1 MMTFLQTMEHDD
13 SSDSVDI
20 SMMKNGIA
28 PDYPPPHSDGITIV
42 CLSIGVSSTGS
53 TLYKE
58 SQKVKAYLLSLVIV
72 TDYGISAV

>member
-1 MMTFLQTMEHDD
+1 MEHDD

-28 PDYPPPHSDGITIV
+28 PDYPPPHSDGITNV

-53 TLYKE
+53 TLYKVYI
-58 SQKVKAYLLSLVIV
+58 KWLHHKKWKPIY
-72 TDYGISAV
+72 YP

>member
-42 CLSIGVSSTGS
+42 CLSIGVSSSGS
-53 TLYKE
+53 TLYKVYI
-58 SQKVKAYLLSLVIV
+58 KWLHHKKWKPIY
-72 TDYGISAV
+72 YP

>member
-42 CLSIGVSSTGS
+42 CLSIGVSSTG
-53 TLYKE
+53 KMVA
-58 SQKVKAYLLSLVIV
+58 SQEVKAYLLSLVIV